1 MGAVLDPQTHP
12 PRDAAAT
19 TGRRLVTCFGG
30 ARDFL
35 GNRFVY
41 VTVSPR
47 AGGLT
52 VGVNLNLDRRCN
64 FDCVYCEVDRHKP
77 QNHGAC
83 DVEAMAAELA
93 ATLERVRDGDLRRL
107 PGFQDLPPELLELR
121 HVALSGEGEP
131 TLCPQFAEAVQAVV
145 HVRARGQFPF
155 FKITLLTNASLI
167 DHPQVQRG
175 LRHLILKDE
184 LWLKLDAGSRR
195 VYDRINRSPIP
206 FERIRQNILLAGQ
219 QRPIVIQSLF
229 PMLDG
234 QPPSDEDIG
243 EYAAC
248 LRDLKTGGAQISLVQ
263 VYSATRPTLKSEC
276 RHLPLKVLS
285 QIAQRVRAETG
296 LTVEVF

>member
-1 MGAVLDPQTHP
+1 MGAALGQPTPTLRDPG
-12 PRDAAAT
+12 AT
-19 TGRRLVTCFGG
+19 AGRRLVTRFGG

-35 GNRFVY
+35 GNRYVY
-41 VTVSPR
+41 VAVSPR

-64 FDCVYCEVDRHKP
+64 FDCIYCEVDRQTP
-77 QNHGAC
+77 QSHGAC

-93 ATLERVRDGDLRRL
+93 ATLERVRCGDLRRL

-175 LRHLILKDE
+175 LRCLILKDE

-195 VYDRINRSPIP
+195 VYDRINRSQIR
-206 FERIRQNILLAGQ
+206 FERILQNILLAAQ

-229 PMLDG
+229 PLIDG
-234 QPPSDEDIG
+234 QAPSDEEIG

-248 LRDLKTGGAQISLVQ
+248 LRELKTGGAQISLVQ

-276 RHLPLKVLS
+276 RHLPLKTLS
-285 QIAQRVRAETG
+285 QIAHRVRAETG